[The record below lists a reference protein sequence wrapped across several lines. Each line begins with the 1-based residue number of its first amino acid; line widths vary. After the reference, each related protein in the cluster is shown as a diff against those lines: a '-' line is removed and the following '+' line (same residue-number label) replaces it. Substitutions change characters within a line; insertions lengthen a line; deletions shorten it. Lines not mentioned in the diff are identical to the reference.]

1 MPERKNRKTILST
14 TLPRLLLGPGLLL
27 VVSSWGPD
35 VQAQPDEVVLQV
47 RSTSG
52 AKLRTLISGDPQRA
66 KANLLLLAGGNG
78 VLKISGKGQVKSKVN
93 NFLVR
98 SRSLFVKSGFL
109 TALVDAPMDRR
120 TKTGISGGFR
130 ISKEHGQDL
139 QKVIDRLR
147 GTNPASA
154 NRPPI
159 NDAPIVIVGTSRGTV
174 SAANI
179 ALETK
184 TNEVRGLILSAS
196 LVAANK
202 SGAGLQNLRLE
213 KLTVPLL
220 FVHNRSDKCRVTP
233 LGKVSRLVKKLE
245 RAGVDVQLRI
255 VDSVKKIS
263 GNCTGRSPHGFL
275 GIEAQV
281 IAIIST
287 WIRKKVL

>member
-1 MPERKNRKTILST
+1 MQETGFSAGPKALGSSVAEFVKENDGYYSKEFNKIQSATKFPWSWNTMAAVAGPFWGAARGLWGFFWIFMVLELLALVQIGKGLWGELGAGQMARIERLSINRDNMMEKYE
-14 TLPRLLLGPGLLL
+14 
-27 VVSSWGPD
+27 
-35 VQAQPDEVVLQV
+35 A
-47 RSTSG
+47 
-52 AKLRTLISGDPQRA
+52 A
-66 KANLLLLAGGNG
+66 KAAGEEGAAG
-78 VLKISGKGQVKSKVN
+78 I
-93 NFLVR
+93 
-98 SRSLFVKSGFL
+98 L
-109 TALVDAPMDRR
+109 TRA
-120 TKTGISGGFR
+120 
-130 ISKEHGQDL
+130 ENL

-196 LVAANK
+196 LVAADK

-255 VDSVKKIS
+255 VDSVKKSS
-263 GNCTGRSPHGFL
+263 GDCTGRSPHGFL
-275 GIEAQV
+275 GIEEQV